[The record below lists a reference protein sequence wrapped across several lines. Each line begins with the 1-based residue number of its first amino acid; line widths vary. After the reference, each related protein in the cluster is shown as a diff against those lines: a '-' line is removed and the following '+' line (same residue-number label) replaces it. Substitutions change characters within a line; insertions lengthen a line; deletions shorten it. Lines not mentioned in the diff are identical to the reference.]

1 MTKKGSALPPTPAPD
16 RPLPELPGLTVD
28 RIETL
33 ARKVGYT
40 RRRARGISAPT
51 FLEAVLASAAQGTP
65 SGNDLAARIARSTGH
80 QVSRQ
85 AVSER
90 LHVPA
95 AELLAEVLALVLAT
109 QLPLPAAGPTAQPS
123 WVKRC
128 LLQDSTIVALPA
140 RLFAGFSGVANGHQ
154 RTCHARIQ
162 CVYDLLAGGFVDF
175 AIDPYSKN
183 DLAAAPELELRPG
196 DLVLRDR
203 GYLSYA
209 EVRRH
214 LAAGAHC
221 IYRHKFDATY
231 LDPTT
236 GNPLDLTALLESTG
250 TLDQEVCLNNPERT
264 RVRLVAVPVPE
275 EVANRRQQKLKQD
288 IRGHCPSAALLHQ
301 QRWTIFLTT
310 LPAALAPVATLLAL
324 YALRWRIEII
334 FKTWKSSLSFAVI
347 HQVSEAQ
354 LRIFLTARMIR
365 ATVCAQFIYQP
376 ASSWLRRHAQRLL
389 SLLKLFRYLSR
400 NPEEIPALLA
410 ALAQPKVP
418 LAIMATLAR
427 YCCYDRRRR
436 RNFEQQWQ
444 ELRDTFFAFQGA
456 TSKAPLQPGTSPL
469 A

>member
-1 MTKKGSALPPTPAPD
+1 MTKKGSPRPPITAPTW
-16 RPLPELPGLTVD
+16 PLPELPGLTT
-28 RIETL
+28 ECL
-33 ARKVGYT
+33 EAMARDVGYT
-40 RRRARGISAPT
+40 RRRARGIPADVL
-51 FLEAVLASAAQGTP
+51 LEAVLEAAAQGTP
-65 SGNDLAARIARSTGH
+65 SANDLAARIAKSTGH

-90 LHVPA
+90 LHTPA
-95 AELLAEVLALVLAT
+95 VQLLAQLLARVFTT
-109 QLPLPAAGPTAQPS
+109 QLSRPETGPLAQPS

-128 LLQDSTIVALPA
+128 LLQDSTIVALPV
-140 RLFAGFSGVANGHQ
+140 RLFAGFSGVANGAQ

-175 AIDPYSKN
+175 VIDPYSKN
-183 DLAAAPELELRPG
+183 DLTAAPELELRAG

-209 EVRRH
+209 EVQRH

-231 LDPTT
+231 LDPLT
-236 GNPLDLTALLESTG
+236 GQPLDLTAQLERTG

-264 RVRLVAVPVPE
+264 RVRLVALPVPE
-275 EVANRRQQKLKQD
+275 EVANRRQQKLKQETK
-288 IRGHCPSAALLHQ
+288 GHRPSAALLHQ

-310 LPAALAPVATLLAL
+310 IPATLAPIATLIAL

-376 ASSWLRRHAQRLL
+376 ASSWLRRHAQKLL
-389 SLLKLFRYLSR
+389 SLLKLFRYLAQ
-400 NPEEIPALLA
+400 NPEQIPVLLA
-410 ALAQPKVP
+410 ALAQPTISA
-418 LAIMATLAR
+418 AIMATLAR

-444 ELRDTFFAFQGA
+444 DLKETFFAFQTA
-456 TSKAPLQPGTSPL
+456 HANAPQQPATSPL